1 MQYVPMN
8 AYSAHVHRSPRNES
22 MRVAI
27 IGAGLAGLAA
37 ARSLQNNGINV
48 TLFDKSRG
56 PGGRMATRRVD
67 ELAFDH
73 GAQYFTVRDDRFRR
87 QVDSWLQEGVVQEW
101 QGSIGT
107 AKYGTVQE
115 KHVSTSRYVGTPRMS
130 AITRSMSVSLDIK
143 FQTRIIESH
152 FDGNLWEVTDEN
164 QITYNNYDALI
175 ITTPPAQALPFLGQ
189 SPNLKKEVEEIIMR
203 PCWAVMASFKSSLP
217 LPIDGLFVEASPL
230 SWICR
235 NNSKPGRPNSES
247 WVLHGSPDWSS
258 EHLEQ
263 NAEEVL
269 PLLLTAF
276 FEATGLEKIEPDY
289 AKAHRWRYALAQN
302 PLAQEHLWDGE
313 NQLAVCGDW
322 CNKSRIEGAYL
333 SGVAAAGRVAGLP
346 TTLKEPDVNIQL
358 SIPGL

>member
-175 ITTPPAQALPFLGQ
+175 ITTPPAQHSPF
-189 SPNLKKEVEEIIMR
+189 
-203 PCWAVMASFKSSLP
+203 WAN
-217 LPIDGLFVEASPL
+217 LPI
-230 SWICR
+230 
-235 NNSKPGRPNSES
+235 
-247 WVLHGSPDWSS
+247 
-258 EHLEQ
+258 
-263 NAEEVL
+263 
-269 PLLLTAF
+269 
-276 FEATGLEKIEPDY
+276 
-289 AKAHRWRYALAQN
+289 
-302 PLAQEHLWDGE
+302 
-313 NQLAVCGDW
+313 
-322 CNKSRIEGAYL
+322 
-333 SGVAAAGRVAGLP
+333 
-346 TTLKEPDVNIQL
+346 
-358 SIPGL
+358 